1 MRETVKIYRHIR
13 NERKANNWLK
23 KINIARVWKRWQ
35 VSFFGYHVT
44 VINIM
49 IWVDQLSDRSNIS
62 TKQVVFKGDITYCF
76 GRGALITCSTNKW
89 SCWHNWWL
97 LWWKR
102 LEELEANCRHET
114 GLVQLEQRR
123 FKQSKIRF
131 KTLWCLVQ
139 QNTALFSTF
148 RPPSVRSSVTGVT
161 YQLFSVFWRF
171 IPWKPYIL
179 WMHII

>member
-23 KINIARVWKRWQ
+23 KINIARVWKRCQ
-35 VSFFGYHVT
+35 VSFSGYHVT

-49 IWVDQLSDRSNIS
+49 IWVDQLSDRSNTS
-62 TKQVVFKGDITYCF
+62 TKQLVDKGDITYCF

-114 GLVQLEQRR
+114 GLVQLKQRR

-139 QNTALFSTF
+139 QNTALFSSF
-148 RPPSVRSSVTGVT
+148 RPPSILVNVVAPVTLSSLSETA
-161 YQLFSVFWRF
+161 
-171 IPWKPYIL
+171 
-179 WMHII
+179 